1 MDSKLSMNFTNLK
14 FCDVKTSDIDETCS
28 YIAQQEYSRFSA
40 SPCGCRT
47 SCSESLY
54 EVSNIVIASLSNKI
68 ANHISI
74 QVTSTFTT
82 WPSTQTWA
90 LIADAFD
97 VKASNKTVTHMGV
110 TSIEASQAKN
120 NSLLDHLH
128 DIRENVMDN
137 FLKVIFH
144 FSSIKCDF

>member
-14 FCDVKTSDIDETCS
+14 FCDVITSDIDETCS
-28 YIAQQEYSRFSA
+28 YIAQQKYSRFSA

-54 EVSNIVIASLSNKI
+54 EVCIFVKLYFFSKI
-68 ANHISI
+68 AIYISI

-90 LIADAFD
+90 LIADTFD

-137 FLKVIFH
+137 FLKVFFH
-144 FSSIKCDF
+144 FSRIK